1 MIVHVDNKKK
11 QLSLG
16 NELFQLEGACG
27 RCCHL
32 EYLHC
37 CGCLLLLFLL
47 LLAVAVAVL
56 LRRAGPG
63 SGWLPSSFLPSPV
76 SLFFHLPWVSQ
87 TQLPSRTCSAA
98 CGPLSTRIHHAK
110 RHHVMCLFDTSFSSC
125 IEFATT
131 RSSCVVRALPGN
143 QLLFLLSFA
152 PPELSL
158 LSRSS

>member
-1 MIVHVDNKKK
+1 MRS
-11 QLSLG
+11 LPSLG
-16 NELFQLEGACG
+16 VPA
-27 RCCHL
+27 
-32 EYLHC
+32 
-37 CGCLLLLFLL
+37 LLRSLVVLSLL

-76 SLFFHLPWVSQ
+76 SLFFSYPPWVSQ

-98 CGPLSTRIHHAK
+98 CSPLSTRIHHAF

-125 IEFATT
+125 IELATT
-131 RSSCVVRALPGN
+131 HSSCVVRALPGN
-143 QLLFLLSFA
+143 QLLFLLSLA